1 MVSQRQVL
9 QLSLGLYARCKSWLC
24 WSYDFQRF
32 RNSQNQT
39 ILYGGASRT
48 SHWGDL
54 QCTPY
59 PLSSFSWLF
68 AWPQKEPTDA
78 WVARKS
84 FIFPTRKITLTK
96 FTSFFIK
103 INIPSPIKS
112 QFSGV
117 HQIAIFRYHPVQAS
131 FVATIITSVPLLW
144 TSSFLCTYVML
155 ILNNRCLQNP
165 C

>member
-1 MVSQRQVL
+1 MHDVNLDYAEVTISRGFETPKIKRFYRAVL
-9 QLSLGLYARCKSWLC
+9 LEPPIG
-24 WSYDFQRF
+24 
-32 RNSQNQT
+32 
-39 ILYGGASRT
+39 
-48 SHWGDL
+48 GDL

-144 TSSFLCTYVML
+144 TSSFMCTYVML